1 MTAFRVSIYSKNK
14 SHSIEFNSVLDIGIV
29 ELTFRN
35 VVKQGYRI
43 KIKEIE
49 EQVQKDRTFEWA
61 LDEALTYRFYHNVCK
76 IVECTLPYTVKS
88 SGTIKLPTI
97 TPNSD
102 IIIDYKPNSNGD
114 GTLVSF
120 MGFVTE
126 EI

>member
-1 MTAFRVSIYSKNK
+1 MTAFRISIYAKTK
-14 SHSIEFNSVLDIGIV
+14 SYSIEFNSVLDIEIL
-29 ELTFRN
+29 ELAFRSA
-35 VVKQGYRI
+35 VKQNYCV

-61 LDEALTYRFYHNVCK
+61 LNEAFTYRFYHNVCK
-76 IVECTLPYTVKS
+76 SVDCTLPYTVKS
-88 SGTIKLPTI
+88 NGTIRLPTI

-102 IIIDYKPNSNGD
+102 IIIDYKPNLNGE